1 MVCPIDTDR
10 NLLFGVLALQSDLI
24 DSRKFIDACTLWA
37 THKDV
42 PLADLLVQ
50 QGWLLPADKSHVEY
64 LVDRKLQRHG
74 GDAKASLA
82 FVPDQIKRSLAALGD
97 ADIHR
102 SLAELPRPQDKLLTT
117 TVNYVPEERQRYN
130 LERLHATGG
139 LGRIWLAHDSEFG
152 RSVAL
157 KELRPEQASNAVL
170 RRRFLKEAQIT
181 GQLEHPGI
189 VPVYELSRWRDNQQP
204 FYTMRF
210 IKGRTLTEAAQ
221 AFQEKRARNE
231 AESLD
236 FLTLLNA
243 FVTVCNTVAYA
254 HSRGV
259 IHRDL
264 KGQNVVVGDFGEV
277 VVLDWGLAKVVGGF
291 EAETLGDLVDYGPS
305 GPTPVGLTLQGQT
318 LGTPAYM
325 APEQAAGRLDEI
337 DARTD
342 VYGLGAM
349 LYEILTGQPPFS
361 GSDTAEVLKN
371 VCEKEPTPPRSLS
384 VDVPPT
390 LETVCLRTLAKNP
403 ADRYASAAELSQ
415 EVQQWQDVQR
425 KQAEEAL
432 RASEALYH
440 SLVETLP
447 LNVWRKDVEGRA
459 TFGNKAYCES
469 TKRPLS
475 EIIGMTDFDLFPPEL
490 AEKYRSDDAWVIET
504 GKKFEATEE
513 HITAHG
519 QKLTVQVVKIPI
531 CDANGQ
537 VVGTQG
543 IFWDVSDRKRLEEKL
558 EQAVAELSQLRKPVA
573 TKGTIGDHDVSTTS
587 RSWAG
592 VNSKCWR
599 RLHIGQTQRFAWR
612 RGPGRPNGWP
622 C

>member
-1 MVCPIDTDR
+1 MMRPIDTDR
-10 NLLFGVLALQSDLI
+10 NLLFGVLALQADLI
-24 DSRKFIDACTLWA
+24 DSQEFIDACTLW
-37 THKDV
+37 TTRKTV
-42 PLADLLVQ
+42 PLADVLVQ

-97 ADIHR
+97 ADVHR
-102 SLAELPRPQDKLLTT
+102 SLADLPRTQDSLLTA
-117 TVNYVPEERQRYN
+117 TVVAQGPQRYT
-130 LERLHATGG
+130 LEQLHATGG
-139 LGRIWLAHDSEFG
+139 LGRIWLARDSELG
-152 RSVAL
+152 RNVAL

-189 VPVYELSRWRDNQQP
+189 VPVYELSRWDDDQHP

-210 IKGRTLTEAAQ
+210 IKGLTLTEATQ
-221 AFQEKRARNE
+221 AFHEKRATNE
-231 AESLD
+231 TEPLD

-277 VVLDWGLAKVVGGF
+277 VVLDLGLAK
-291 EAETLGDLVDYGPS
+291 LVDGSDREKPEDS
-305 GPTPVGLTLQGQT
+305 ADFGTGMSTVVGLTIQGQT

-325 APEQAAGRLDEI
+325 APEQAAGRLDDI

-349 LYEILTGQPPFS
+349 LYEILTGQPPFN
-361 GSDTAEVLKN
+361 GTDTREVLKN

-384 VDVPPT
+384 ADVPPT
-390 LETVCLRTLAKNP
+390 LEAVCLRALAKRP
-403 ADRYASAAELSQ
+403 ADRYASAGELAQ
-415 EVQQWQDVQR
+415 EVQLWQEVQR

-447 LNVWRKDVEGRA
+447 FNVWRKDVEGRF
-459 TFGNKAYCES
+459 TFGNRGFCEA
-469 TKRPLS
+469 TKRSLS
-475 EIIGMTDFDLFPPEL
+475 EIIGRTDFDLFPPEL
-490 AEKYRSDDAWVIET
+490 AEKYRRDDVSVIAT
-504 GKKFEATEE
+504 AKTFDATEE
-513 HITAHG
+513 HLTAHG
-519 QKLTVQVVKIPI
+519 EKLYVRVVKIPI

-543 IFWDVSDRKRLEEKL
+543 IFWDVSDRKHLEEKL
-558 EQAVAELSQLRKPVA
+558 EQAVAERDELR
-573 TKGTIGDHDVSTTS
+573 
-587 RSWAG
+587 
-592 VNSKCWR
+592 R
-599 RLHIGQTQRFAWR
+599 RLER
-612 RGPGRPNGWP
+612 
-622 C
+622 